1 MPCCAAAVLSVGL
14 ENPGLRAKFLD
25 ERDRAA
31 AEEPTAEEA
40 LAATE
45 AEPGQGVRE
54 AYEERLAAWK
64 GRLRSFWR
72 MNDGY

>member
-1 MPCCAAAVLSVGL
+1 MTVGL
-14 ENPGLRAKFLD
+14 ESPELRRKFIE

-45 AEPGQGVRE
+45 APPGQGVRE
-54 AYEERLAAWK
+54 EFERRQLKWK
-64 GRLRSFWR
+64 RRLSSFWR